1 MANKW
6 IEHQGK
12 KILHNDYRGTK
23 TEQGMLQIL
32 ADTSTIL
39 TASPTKVLMLT
50 DFTGTSVSPEYMNQV
65 KKLGKEVMNFKVEKG
80 AVLGITGLKK
90 ILMDSF
96 LAFTG
101 ATYMKTFDSEA
112 EAFKWLCE

>member
-12 KILHNDYRGTK
+12 KILHNDYVGTK
-23 TEQGMLQIL
+23 TEQEMLEML

-39 TASPTKVLMLT
+39 TGSPTKVLMLT
-50 DFTGTSVSPEYMNQV
+50 DFTGTSVSPEYMNRV
-65 KKLGKEVMNFKVEKG
+65 KKLGTEVMNLKVEKC
-80 AVLGITGLKK
+80 AVLGIAGLKK

-96 LAFTG
+96 LAFTH
-101 ATYMKTFDSEA
+101 ASYMKTFDSEA